1 MNETTDRRKNR
12 HPGED
17 AIVALAEGETPGEE
31 VRDHVE
37 TCAPCRAR
45 LQATRAVL
53 DAIAAPPPMPDP
65 GTFASRR
72 ERILQAIEESRDAPA
87 PPGAFR
93 AHARWWVPLA
103 AAAAVGAILLVRPPV
118 EGPGPIADRTKG
130 IETSPGEATPVGSEL
145 PVLAEAER
153 AAQEVALDL
162 VGGETAIAE
171 PGEPGRLGSEPLDL
185 AIADL
190 EAVDPVLS
198 LVDHGDDPVVLE
210 ERFAELPPEERDA
223 ILEDLSTM
231 TFDFGG
237 GVR

>member
-1 MNETTDRRKNR
+1 MNETTDREENR

-17 AIVALAEGETPGEE
+17 ALVALAEGETQGAEA
-31 VRDHVE
+31 RDHVE
-37 TCAPCRAR
+37 TCALCRERIEAI
-45 LQATRAVL
+45 RAVL
-53 DAIAAPPPMPDP
+53 DAIAAPPPMPDAR
-65 GTFASRR
+65 TFAARR
-72 ERILQAIEESRDAPA
+72 ERILRTIEESRDAPA
-87 PPGAFR
+87 APGAFR

-103 AAAAVGAILLVRPPV
+103 AAAAVGAILLVRSPA
-118 EGPGPIADRTKG
+118 EGPGPVAERSTDVG
-130 IETSPGEATPVGSEL
+130 APPGETAPVVSEL

-153 AAQEVALDL
+153 AAEEVALDL
-162 VGGETAIAE
+162 GSGEAAIVD
-171 PGEPGRLGSEPLDL
+171 PGRLAPEPLDP

-198 LVDHGDDPVVLE
+198 LADGGDDPVVLE

-237 GVR
+237 GAR